1 MAVST
6 RTQNRDARKLSPEMW
21 RSGALPGWGLG
32 RPRGSAVGAPENE
45 TRSSRV
51 VSTQVHSRTRVSWL
65 LLAGRSRD
73 HLSLGSERWR
83 RCGPPL
89 HRRTQM
95 TSAIEPQG
103 WDVAGCPAARAQCTG
118 RGVRPAAAGQR
129 SRPLPPRPRGT
140 EIVAQGPPPGQG
152 GGSCRRGGRGPA
164 AVVFRQSGGLGAGAG
179 RVPQRRSSG
188 FGGSILAGEPLAAG
202 RGVLGAPC
210 TPSCALSQE

>member
-103 WDVAGCPAARAQCTG
+103 WDVAGCPAARAQCK
-118 RGVRPAAAGQR
+118 AG
-129 SRPLPPRPRGT
+129 
-140 EIVAQGPPPGQG
+140 E
-152 GGSCRRGGRGPA
+152 C
-164 AVVFRQSGGLGAGAG
+164 
-179 RVPQRRSSG
+179 VPQRRASAHGRYLPGPAGLRSSHKA
-188 FGGSILAGEPLAAG
+188 LLPVKVEEVAGEAGGGQRLLFSASQAGWAQG
-202 RGVLGAPC
+202 RGACPRGDRRGSAGA
-210 TPSCALSQE
+210 S